1 MFFGQKGKS
10 QKENNERPAGNTGS
24 DRPPSRKQGGVKA
37 VWRKLSPAN
46 KRRLVMG
53 AIVTALIV
61 AALAGYKVK
70 YGDKG
75 ENEGRKA
82 APGGEG
88 EQVISMKPE
97 LIEKSLYTRAL
108 DMVEEQD
115 REIGKLKER
124 IEALKSRPARVVV
137 ERPPAPP
144 VPPPPADIKKPEP
157 RKKEEQRGL
166 LGQLVPP
173 GPKQPGPGSSAVPP
187 PPEKEA
193 VQLVGGIKVTKNVE
207 KAKAARKKKGDKK
220 KAEIYLPPSFMEATL
235 LSGVAAP
242 TTQAAKG
249 NPLPV
254 LLRIKDLAVLPNKVK
269 ANLKGC
275 FAIGEATGNLAD
287 ERVHIRLLTLS
298 CVAKNGKAVID
309 QAVKG
314 FVVDGDGKVGLAG
327 RVVAKMGIHI
337 ARSALVGFLAGF
349 GDAAEAAASD
359 RTFSPVLGTTT
370 QIWTETDTRSMV
382 KSGIGKGVSTA
393 AKELQKFYLQ
403 LAEQTLPVIEVGST
417 KTVTLVI
424 SEGVSLE
431 IKKQNLKT

>member
-1 MFFGQKGKS
+1 MFFGQKQDSKTEQTTGKTGA
-10 QKENNERPAGNTGS
+10 EERLP
-24 DRPPSRKQGGVKA
+24 RKQGGVKG
-37 VWRKLSPAN
+37 VWRTLSPAN

-53 AIVTALIV
+53 AIVTTLIV
-61 AALAGYKVK
+61 VALAGYKVK
-70 YGDKG
+70 YGDRG
-75 ENEGRKA
+75 EDKGRKA
-82 APGGEG
+82 TGDEG

-124 IEALKSRPARVVV
+124 IEALKNRPARVVV
-137 ERPPAPP
+137 EREPTPP
-144 VPPPPADIKKPEP
+144 VPPAPGSVEKPEP
-157 RKKEEQRGL
+157 RKKEERRGL
-166 LGQLVPP
+166 LGQPVPAAP
-173 GPKQPGPGSSAVPP
+173 RQPGPGSSTVPP

-193 VQLVGGIKVTKNVE
+193 VELVGGIKVTKNVE
-207 KAKAARKKKGDKK
+207 KAKAKAAREKKGDKK

-254 LLRIKDLAVLPNKVK
+254 LFRIKDLAVLPNKVK

-382 KSGIGKGVSTA
+382 KAGIGKGISTA

-424 SEGVSLE
+424 SEGVNLE